1 MPEDPTVRAS
11 SSEGTG
17 SSVLFLCL
25 MVHGHFSCPCSLF
38 HDSGNLLTQLTSG
51 LEHFSPVGLL
61 GESLKESLI
70 FSFSLAINGF
80 STALFV
86 KVTK

>member
-1 MPEDPTVRAS
+1 MPGDPTVRAS
-11 SSEGTG
+11 SPEGTG
-17 SSVLFLCL
+17 SSALFPCL
-25 MVHGHFSCPCSLF
+25 TVHDHFSCPCSLF
-38 HDSGNLLTQLTSG
+38 HDLGNLLTQLTSG

-61 GESLKESLI
+61 GESREESLI